1 MDKLIATFLV
11 VYETRNFSVAAR
23 QLFIS
28 QPSVSVQINQLES
41 RLGVTLFN
49 RNGRR
54 QIEPTQAAKRLY
66 EASQPLTAQWKSLV
80 NDLQQLDQHPTWQVA
95 LGFSQT
101 ASVELLPQVMP
112 SLLKLGNFELSL
124 HTMNSEAILQGVLNQ
139 SLVYGVIEKPMVVD
153 GLVQTTLPG
162 DQLVLAGDLEAPLWL
177 VREPGSGVRHYTEA
191 YFREMKIHPEK
202 TLTVDSNQTI
212 VGLLKVGVGKTII
225 AESLVPAELPVAPLG
240 AAFKRHFYLVGR
252 SDQSNPQFRA
262 LWEMIETAAVKRS

>member
-1 MDKLIATFLV
+1 M
-11 VYETRNFSVAAR
+11 
-23 QLFIS
+23 
-28 QPSVSVQINQLES
+28 
-41 RLGVTLFN
+41 
-49 RNGRR
+49 
-54 QIEPTQAAKRLY
+54 
-66 EASQPLTAQWKSLV
+66 
-80 NDLQQLDQHPTWQVA
+80 DQHPTWQVA

-202 TLTVDSNQTI
+202 NAHS
-212 VGLLKVGVGKTII
+212 G
-225 AESLVPAELPVAPLG
+225 
-240 AAFKRHFYLVGR
+240 
-252 SDQSNPQFRA
+252 
-262 LWEMIETAAVKRS
+262 